1 MFLFPRPFA
10 SILAAFITTGLIIL
24 IDLLFQHA
32 GS

>member
-10 SILAAFITTGLIIL
+10 AILAAFITTGLMVL
-24 IDLLFQHA
+24 INLLFQHV